1 MKISYECLSWRPT
14 KLASTEQVKVQMKD
28 GLPGIWA
35 VVRYDTVASL
45 IQTQLMGQFRGNR
58 EDAGKQ
64 GTIFGCQ
71 VCQGVDV
78 TPGNEQDMGGC
89 LRVDVCECDDI
100 LVLIDDFTRYL
111 TRCYSAEKTMIHTLP
126 FRLCMDGF
134 EAWYTTPRNRPYTSY
149 YFSIASSP
157 SLATVATF
165 SSGVSMVVPI
175 VPVVPVVSV
184 VSVGTTTASGVS
196 TAVSVVATASAD
208 VSVAVSVV
216 ATVCSAVSTTVSATT
231 GASDSGFSPSCVCP
245 CLSSPG
251 FFSTSPCKAG
261 SLNWGKPISWRMALI
276 AW

>member
-1 MKISYECLSWRPT
+1 
-14 KLASTEQVKVQMKD
+14 
-28 GLPGIWA
+28 
-35 VVRYDTVASL
+35 
-45 IQTQLMGQFRGNR
+45 MGQFRGNN

-64 GTIFGCQ
+64 GTIFRCQ

-89 LRVDVCECDDI
+89 LWVDVCECNDV
-100 LVLIDDFTRYL
+100 LVLIHDFTRYL

-126 FRLCMDGF
+126 LRLYMDGF
-134 EAWYTTPRNRPYTSY
+134 EAWYTTPRNRPYTSH

-184 VSVGTTTASGVS
+184 VSVVSVGTTTASGVS
-196 TAVSVVATASAD
+196 TAVSVVATASAG

-216 ATVCSAVSTTVSATT
+216 ATASVVSTTVSAAT
-231 GASDSGFSPSCVCP
+231 G
-245 CLSSPG
+245 
-251 FFSTSPCKAG
+251 TS
-261 SLNWGKPISWRMALI
+261 
-276 AW
+276 